1 MSEFPVAPEPCQENM
16 SDQPIA
22 GPEAIECQ
30 ISAPANVPA
39 RYKGA
44 LITTIVWLRD
54 LMLSVLIAVLII
66 LFLYRPV
73 KVEGTSMMPNLLDQE
88 RLFINQYS
96 YKFGG
101 DIRRGDTVVFW
112 FPLDTTK
119 SFIKRVIAIPGDT
132 VSVKRGTVVV
142 NGRPLAENYIP
153 LEYRDTT
160 SMPSERIPKGFYFVL
175 GDHRSSSYDSRMWG
189 LVPKSYIYGK
199 AVFVF
204 WPFHD
209 LGSIR

>member
-1 MSEFPVAPEPCQENM
+1 MSEPFAEQQAALSAAAPIVAP
-16 SDQPIA
+16 SK
-22 GPEAIECQ
+22 
-30 ISAPANVPA
+30 
-39 RYKGA
+39 YKGA
-44 LITTIVWLRD
+44 LITTIAWLRD

-101 DIRRGDTVVFW
+101 DIHRGDTVVFW
-112 FPLDTTK
+112 FPQDTTK
-119 SFIKRVIAIPGDT
+119 SFIKRVIGIPGDT
-132 VSVKRGTVVV
+132 VSVNDGTVIV
-142 NGRPLAENYIP
+142 NGQPLVEAYIP
-153 LEYRDTT
+153 PAYRDGM
-160 SMPSERIPKGFYFVL
+160 SMIPERIPQSFYFVL

-204 WPFHD
+204 WPLQH
-209 LGSIR
+209 LGTVR

>member
-1 MSEFPVAPEPCQENM
+1 MSEPSAEQQAVLPAVMPAIAP
-16 SDQPIA
+16 SKT
-22 GPEAIECQ
+22 
-30 ISAPANVPA
+30 
-39 RYKGA
+39 KGA
-44 LITTIVWLRD
+44 LITTIAWLRD

-101 DIRRGDTVVFW
+101 DIHRGDTVVFW
-112 FPLDTTK
+112 FPQDTTK
-119 SFIKRVIAIPGDT
+119 SFIKRVIGIPGDT
-132 VSVKRGTVVV
+132 VSVDDGTVIV
-142 NGRPLAENYIP
+142 NGKALVEAYIP
-153 LEYRDTT
+153 PEYRDGA
-160 SMPSERIPKGFYFVL
+160 SMIPERIPEGFYFVL

-189 LVPKSYIYGK
+189 LVPKNYIYGK

-204 WPFHD
+204 WPLQH
-209 LGSIR
+209 LGTIR